1 VSPFKTHDH
10 SIDSGGLGIYEVK
23 IVIHPD
29 EHQIED
35 NRCVLYKKLYTIYL
49 IWDSLEVGK
58 NLTHNKPGIKVSKQ
72 INVLICCE
80 VDFAK

>member
-35 NRCVLYKKLYTIYL
+35 NRCVLYKKIIHDLSDL
-49 IWDSLEVGK
+49 GFFGGLKKPDSL
-58 NLTHNKPGIKVSKQ
+58 
-72 INVLICCE
+72 
-80 VDFAK
+80 